1 LGIKTLEILRKY
13 VAEYK
18 PKDWLF
24 EGQDGEEYSRRTITE
39 ILRKSV
45 EKAKIKKHVT
55 VHTLRHS
62 AVYPAPAG
70 QHICSKREQ
79 IYGIFKVY

>member
-24 EGQDGEEYSRRTITE
+24 GGQDGEEYSRRTITE

-55 VHTLRHS
+55 VHTLRHR
-62 AVYPAPAG
+62 AVYPAHAG
-70 QHICSKREQ
+70 QHIYWKQ
-79 IYGIFKVY
+79 VLIYDTFRVY

>member
-62 AVYPAPAG
+62 AVYPALAG
-70 QHICSKREQ
+70 LR
-79 IYGIFKVY
+79 IYLKLEPTFVIFRVY